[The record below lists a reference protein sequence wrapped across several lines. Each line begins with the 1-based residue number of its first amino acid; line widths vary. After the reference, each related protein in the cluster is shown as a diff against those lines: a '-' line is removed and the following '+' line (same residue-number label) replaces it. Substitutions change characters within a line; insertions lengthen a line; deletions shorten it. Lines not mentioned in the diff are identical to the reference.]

1 LVEVSG
7 FATQLT
13 TIVWTMQSRGFKER
27 IIASHGPNAPATYH
41 RGQRP
46 IDGIY
51 TTSSITPT
59 RCGYLAFGDTPGDQ
73 RCLWMDVPFLHDHCS
88 RQNLYARTAKL
99 KSEIIGSLTPA
110 QEVEYNLID
119 DSRVI
124 GMEYAEQKCRKIRM
138 GGRKW
143 SPTLEPRD
151 AQFCSGN

>member
-1 LVEVSG
+1 MPEIPTAKARHLQM
-7 FATQLT
+7 ADPR
-13 TIVWTMQSRGFKER
+13 IVKR
-27 IIASHGPNAPATYH
+27 YL
-41 RGQRP
+41 
-46 IDGIY
+46 
-51 TTSSITPT
+51 SI
-59 RCGYLAFGDTPGDQ
+59 
-73 RCLWMDVPFLHDHCS
+73 LHDHCS
-88 RQNLYARTAKL
+88 RQNLYSRTAKL

-151 AQFCSGN
+151 AQFCSGNWLKGS